1 MFYLDASKPELV
13 MAYFVEYIFI
23 PTLHFRLRRDLSSMV
38 NRIANLLLRNG
49 VTKGAVVSIYMCGDH
64 SCLILFPKSLL
75 EIRIFCGSLSLITP
89 SLNVRPVSPLAVA
102 SMLACVR
109 IGALHN
115 VVFAGFSAEALAG
128 R

>member
-1 MFYLDASKPELV
+1 MKGSNRD
-13 MAYFVEYIFI
+13 
-23 PTLHFRLRRDLSSMV
+23 HRL
-38 NRIANLLLRNG
+38 
-49 VTKGAVVSIYMCGDH
+49 
-64 SCLILFPKSLL
+64 
-75 EIRIFCGSLSLITP
+75 P
-89 SLNVRPVSPLAVA
+89 SARPVSPLAVA